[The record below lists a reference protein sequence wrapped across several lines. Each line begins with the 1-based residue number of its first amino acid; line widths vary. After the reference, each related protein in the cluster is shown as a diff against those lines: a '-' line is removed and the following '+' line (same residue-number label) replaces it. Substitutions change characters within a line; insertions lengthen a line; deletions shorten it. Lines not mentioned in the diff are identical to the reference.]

1 MSKPPT
7 IKCRQCGKQQLK
19 SDAIQLPNK
28 FWFCCQ
34 DCADKWAAG
43 RKKHDKSKEEYSP
56 LRKLTDYV
64 QTYAPDTKWVKFV
77 QTVKKMQGDYG
88 LTPQA
93 IHYTL
98 WYMREHLRLG
108 FDGSGLP
115 LVPYYAEAAKKYYN
129 WRQKMQQVVA
139 DWRLED
145 NDVEIVR
152 QEKEEDVFS

>member
-34 DCADKWAAG
+34 DCADKWLAG
-43 RKKHDKSKEEYSP
+43 RKKQDKPKEDYSP

-64 QTYAPDTKWVKFV
+64 QTYAPDTEWVKFV
-77 QTVKKMQGDYG
+77 QTVKKMQNDYG

-93 IHYTL
+93 IQYSL
-98 WYMREHLRLG
+98 WYMRNVLQIA

-115 LVPYYAEAAKKYYN
+115 LVLWYYEQARSYYN
-129 WRQKMQQVVA
+129 WRKKMQRVVA

-145 NDVEIVR
+145 NDVEIIR
-152 QEKEEDVFS
+152 QEKEEDVFK